1 MTRGPSICILNFF
14 SFPFVFY
21 FSIFLIAK
29 IRADNIKQTNAA
41 PNSVQAE
48 NKKSVYTLLSKMPIH
63 VFAFVDRLTGLD
75 LQLYFDRASFA
86 CNLL

>member
-1 MTRGPSICILNFF
+1 MYFKFFFF
-14 SFPFVFY
+14 SFCFF
-21 FSIFLIAK
+21 FSFFLIAK

-41 PNSVQAE
+41 SNSVQAE
-48 NKKSVYTLLSKMPIH
+48 NKKSVCTLLSKMPIY

-75 LQLYFDRASFA
+75 LQLYFDRASFP